1 MKIKQNQ
8 RVIGYIRCSTT
19 EQAENGES
27 ISVQESIIKG
37 YCLMNQIE
45 ITEWVIDA
53 GVSGSVPLSKR
64 TNGKELLELEKN
76 DVVIAAKLDRCFR
89 SSLDALETRNLY
101 LKAGI
106 KLHLIDL
113 GGECISNG
121 VSALFF
127 TMISAFAEFER
138 SRIQERVKDTK
149 EKMKSEG
156 RYLGGKVPY
165 GFYVKDG
172 YLVPDEDQQAVIA
185 VVQELRQEGV
195 PLRKVAKEVGLSV
208 PTVMKLE
215 KV

>member
-1 MKIKQNQ
+1 
-8 RVIGYIRCSTT
+8 
-19 EQAENGES
+19 
-27 ISVQESIIKG
+27 
-37 YCLMNQIE
+37 MNQIE